1 MEEEKAAAYYDELTR
16 KGQGAARFKQGLGF
30 SSNDAVSSHTNK
42 LSFVKAGASSTG
54 PDNNNNNT
62 SQSQLDKEAQLK
74 SIQQK
79 LSKSKSNHSS
89 ERDRDRE
96 RDRERER
103 RRSRSPRRDHRS
115 RDRERD
121 RDRDRD
127 RERERDRDRGRDRER
142 ERDRDRDRE
151 RDRERERERDTG
163 KERDRERRKR
173 SLSPR
178 DKRKSNKDGID
189 YAKLIHGYE
198 KMSPAERVKEK
209 MKLQLSETAKKD
221 ATNGKGPGWERF
233 DFDKDAPLDD
243 EEIEAADD
251 DKELVKHIG
260 QSFRFSTVET
270 KNEEKL
276 KAAHDEAMFGAP
288 TFAPAVGTDT
298 EVEEEEDKRENPVS
312 LISDQVLAMQQ
323 GSWRDR
329 ARKA

>member
-54 PDNNNNNT
+54 PDNNNNNNT

-74 SIQQK
+74 SIQKK

-89 ERDRDRE
+89 ERD

-121 RDRDRD
+121 RERDRDRDRDRERERDRVRDRD
-127 RERERDRDRGRDRER
+127 RERERDRDR
-142 ERDRDRDRE
+142 DRDRE
-151 RDRERERERDTG
+151 RDTG
-163 KERDRERRKR
+163 RERDRERRKR

-178 DKRKSNKDGID
+178 DKKKSNKDGID

-288 TFAPAVGTDT
+288 TFAPAVSTDT